1 MQPSIIFTQ
10 LEIVKKARSNP
21 QLHRVNIDSDYTM
34 QTQSVSNG
42 GHSLSPV
49 SDSDLVPLPETLL
62 NNGNDGLVPDIDE
75 NNNNIDLKDI
85 FITSHNVGRG
95 KTATVHQALYK
106 NTVFVALKEFVFQNL
121 SPAILDE
128 VSVELYIVLEWL
140 PGGCLHDLL
149 HETDADKTAISMS
162 VCHTQNI
169 PSKLSTQ
176 IRNSQTLTIMHR
188 YPSSVDYTRPVVPR
202 V

>member
-1 MQPSIIFTQ
+1 LQPSIIFTQ

-106 NTVFVALKEFVFQNL
+106 NTVFVALKDLRHPNIAMLVG
-121 SPAILDE
+121 SYLDE
-128 VSVELYIVLEWL
+128 VSGELYIVLEWL

-162 VCHTQNI
+162 VCHTQY
-169 PSKLSTQ
+169 PFKTLYA
-176 IRNSQTLTIMHR
+176 NSQLTNT
-188 YPSSVDYTRPVVPR
+188 YNNAQVSKQC
-202 V
+202 